1 MNRVKLESGKM
12 ISVESIWFIVF
23 LFFAESREKQTQRIK
38 VLIFMLKCNDVHASE
53 KPKKNKAMG
62 YVVCKMQRKA
72 KHVML
77 HDWPMPMHH
86 DTLRKI
92 ELFFFLR
99 LLTHHHMPAD
109 FAS

>member
-1 MNRVKLESGKM
+1 
-12 ISVESIWFIVF
+12 
-23 LFFAESREKQTQRIK
+23 
-38 VLIFMLKCNDVHASE
+38 MLKCNDVHASE
-53 KPKKNKAMG
+53 KPKKIKAMG